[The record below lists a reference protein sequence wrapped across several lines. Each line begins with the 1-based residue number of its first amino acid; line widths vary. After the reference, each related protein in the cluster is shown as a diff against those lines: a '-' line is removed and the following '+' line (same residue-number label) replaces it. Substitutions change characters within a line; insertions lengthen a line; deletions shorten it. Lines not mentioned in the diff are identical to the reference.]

1 MRNKYSEQELTRILG
16 QNVEEPEA
24 VERKIEEAYEM
35 IRNHKGLERQGSKR
49 IWRRMELAGI
59 GIASAILLGVGGLAA
74 NPVLAAKIPIIGR
87 IFQVEEEKVSY
98 PGDYSSHAEQLA
110 EPSAEGDKTAD
121 SPYTVTSNGTAITI
135 SEYYSDGAAL
145 YLGIN
150 IEMENGFPEAF
161 MAAAKDTDLG
171 YSVIQME
178 SAALADFAEGGFG
191 RVTFDPACG
200 VEAPYLI
207 EGNFVDNHTFAGI
220 IRIALTDMAAL
231 NEAGE
236 VIKISAAPGHFSY
249 ELAITRL
256 YIPGIDNVVRDEEGE
271 WVSFEDTMEEIC
283 GEWKFSIDVNTDT
296 SGMEIRNVDETNA
309 EGVGIGQVRKTPYEM
324 EAQII
329 VPEGKNAWD
338 YVVFMTDASG
348 ERLESRGGK
357 AQTYNV
363 YRKDVSKVS
372 IGVCTE
378 SDFMEYKG
386 DTEKLWETAVFST
399 EVSFE

>member
-1 MRNKYSEQELTRILG
+1 MLFR
-16 QNVEEPEA
+16 
-24 VERKIEEAYEM
+24 
-35 IRNHKGLERQGSKR
+35 
-49 IWRRMELAGI
+49 
-59 GIASAILLGVGGLAA
+59 
-74 NPVLAAKIPIIGR
+74 
-87 IFQVEEEKVSY
+87 
-98 PGDYSSHAEQLA
+98 
-110 EPSAEGDKTAD
+110 
-121 SPYTVTSNGTAITI
+121 
-135 SEYYSDGAAL
+135 
-145 YLGIN
+145 
-150 IEMENGFPEAF
+150 
-161 MAAAKDTDLG
+161 
-171 YSVIQME
+171 
-178 SAALADFAEGGFG
+178 SAALADFTEGGFG
-191 RVTFDPACG
+191 RVTFDPAYG

-249 ELAITRL
+249 ELVITKL
-256 YIPGIDNVVRDEEGE
+256 YIPGIANVVRDEEGE
-271 WVSFEDTMEEIC
+271 WVSFEDTMEEIG

-372 IGVCTE
+372 KIGRAHV
-378 SDFMEYKG
+378 
-386 DTEKLWETAVFST
+386 
-399 EVSFE
+399 